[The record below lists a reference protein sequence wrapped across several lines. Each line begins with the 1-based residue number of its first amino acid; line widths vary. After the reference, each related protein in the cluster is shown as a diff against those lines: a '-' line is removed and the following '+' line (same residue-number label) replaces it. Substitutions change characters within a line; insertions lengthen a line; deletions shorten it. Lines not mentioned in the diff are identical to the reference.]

1 MAGPARE
8 RRQAVLRA
16 IVADYIA
23 MQEPVGSKTL
33 VEKHKL
39 QVSSATI
46 RNDMAVLETEGY
58 IAQPH
63 ASSGRVPTE
72 KGYRAFVDA
81 INDVKPLSLPERRAI
96 SDFLESGVDLE
107 DVMRRSAHLLAQLT
121 RQAAVVQLPTL
132 SVSRIKHCEV
142 VALTPRRLLL
152 VVITDNGRVDQRNV
166 ELSSPIDESGVSY
179 LRDLL
184 NGALAGKTMS
194 DASTSL
200 ALLAADPPP
209 VVADHLTRAIA
220 VIMDTLVDTPSD
232 RVLIAGAANLVP
244 SRTDLLSV
252 VEALEE
258 QVVVLK
264 LLANLPELG
273 NVSVVI
279 GKENEDEDLA
289 KASIVTTSYGTA
301 GETFGG
307 LGVLGP
313 TYMDYPGTIQKVA
326 AVANYI
332 SLILAGEERT

>member
-1 MAGPARE
+1 MASPARE

-81 INDVKPLSLPERRAI
+81 INEVKPLSLPERRAI

-142 VALTPRRLLL
+142 VALTPRRLLI
-152 VVITDNGRVDQRNV
+152 VVITDNWRVDQRNV
-166 ELSSPIDESGVSY
+166 ELSSLIDESGVTY

-194 DASTSL
+194 DASSSL

-209 VVADHLTRAIA
+209 AVADHVTRVIA

-244 SRTDLLSV
+244 KTTDLLSV

-258 QVVVLK
+258 QMVVLK

>member
-1 MAGPARE
+1 MAGVARE

-16 IVADYIA
+16 IVADYISS
-23 MQEPVGSKTL
+23 QEPVGSKRL
-33 VEKHKL
+33 VERHKL
-39 QVSSATI
+39 NVSSATI
-46 RNDMAVLETEGY
+46 RNDMAVLESEGF

-96 SDFLESGVDLE
+96 SEFLESSVDLE

-132 SVSRIKHCEV
+132 AVSRVKHCEV
-142 VALTPRRLLL
+142 VALTPTRLLL
-152 VVITDNGRVDQRNV
+152 VLITDNGRVDQRNV
-166 ELSSPIDESGVSY
+166 ELSAPIGEEAVTR

-184 NGALAGKTMS
+184 NRALAGKTMG
-194 DASTSL
+194 DASSSL
-200 ALLAADPPP
+200 SLLADEAPADIADPL
-209 VVADHLTRAIA
+209 HRCIA
-220 VIMDTLVDTPSD
+220 VLIDTLVENPSD

-244 SRTDLLSV
+244 MTTDLLSV

-264 LLANLPELG
+264 LLTNLPALG

-279 GKENEDEDLA
+279 GTENEDEELS
-289 KASIVTTSYGTA
+289 KASIVTTGYGAA
-301 GETFGG
+301 GETLGG
-307 LGVLGP
+307 VGVLGP
-313 TYMDYPGTIQKVA
+313 TYMDYPGTMQKVS
-326 AVANYI
+326 AVAHYI
-332 SLILAGEERT
+332 SHILGEEGG

>member
-81 INDVKPLSLPERRAI
+81 INDVKPLSLPERRSI

-166 ELSSPIDESGVSY
+166 ELSSPIDESGVTY

-209 VVADHLTRAIA
+209 AVADHLTRAIA

>member
-1 MAGPARE
+1 
-8 RRQAVLRA
+8 
-16 IVADYIA
+16 
-23 MQEPVGSKTL
+23 
-33 VEKHKL
+33 
-39 QVSSATI
+39 
-46 RNDMAVLETEGY
+46 
-58 IAQPH
+58 
-63 ASSGRVPTE
+63 
-72 KGYRAFVDA
+72 
-81 INDVKPLSLPERRAI
+81 
-96 SDFLESGVDLE
+96 
-107 DVMRRSAHLLAQLT
+107 
-121 RQAAVVQLPTL
+121 
-132 SVSRIKHCEV
+132 
-142 VALTPRRLLL
+142 
-152 VVITDNGRVDQRNV
+152 
-166 ELSSPIDESGVSY
+166 
-179 LRDLL
+179 
-184 NGALAGKTMS
+184 
-194 DASTSL
+194 
-200 ALLAADPPP
+200 
-209 VVADHLTRAIA
+209 
-220 VIMDTLVDTPSD
+220 MDTLVDTPSD

>member
-1 MAGPARE
+1 MASPARE

-81 INDVKPLSLPERRAI
+81 INEVKPLSLPERRAI

-142 VALTPRRLLL
+142 VALTPRRLLI

-166 ELSSPIDESGVSY
+166 ELSSLIDESGVTY

-194 DASTSL
+194 DASSSL

-209 VVADHLTRAIA
+209 AVADHVTRVIA

-244 SRTDLLSV
+244 KTTDLLSV

-258 QVVVLK
+258 QMVVLK

>member
-1 MAGPARE
+1 MASPARE

-166 ELSSPIDESGVSY
+166 ELSSPIDESGVTY

-209 VVADHLTRAIA
+209 AVADHLTRAIA

>member
-1 MAGPARE
+1 MASPARE

-81 INDVKPLSLPERRAI
+81 INEVKPLSLPERRAI

-142 VALTPRRLLL
+142 VALTPRRLLI

-166 ELSSPIDESGVSY
+166 ELSSLIDESGVTY

-194 DASTSL
+194 DASSSL

-209 VVADHLTRAIA
+209 AVADHVTRVIA

-244 SRTDLLSV
+244 KTTDLLSV

>member
-166 ELSSPIDESGVSY
+166 ELSSPIDESGLTY

-209 VVADHLTRAIA
+209 AVADHVTRAIA

-332 SLILAGEERT
+332 SLILAA

>member
-1 MAGPARE
+1 MASPARE

-81 INDVKPLSLPERRAI
+81 INEVKPLSLPERRAI

-121 RQAAVVQLPTL
+121 CQAAVVQLPTL

-142 VALTPRRLLL
+142 VALTSRRLLI

-166 ELSSPIDESGVSY
+166 ELSSLIDESGVTY

-194 DASTSL
+194 DASSSL

-209 VVADHLTRAIA
+209 AVADHVTRAIA

-244 SRTDLLSV
+244 KTTDLLSV

-289 KASIVTTSYGTA
+289 KASIVTTSYGAA

>member
-1 MAGPARE
+1 MASPARE

-81 INDVKPLSLPERRAI
+81 INEVKPLSLPERRAI

-166 ELSSPIDESGVSY
+166 ELSSLIDESGVTY

-194 DASTSL
+194 DASSSL

-209 VVADHLTRAIA
+209 AVADHVTRAIA

-244 SRTDLLSV
+244 KTTDLLSV

-289 KASIVTTSYGTA
+289 KASIVTTSYGAA

>member
-1 MAGPARE
+1 MASPARE

-81 INDVKPLSLPERRAI
+81 INEVKPLSLPERRAI

-142 VALTPRRLLL
+142 VALTSRRLLI

-166 ELSSPIDESGVSY
+166 ELSSLIDESGVTY

-194 DASTSL
+194 DASSSL

-209 VVADHLTRAIA
+209 AVADHVTRAIA

-244 SRTDLLSV
+244 KTTDLLSV

>member
-1 MAGPARE
+1 MASPARE

-81 INDVKPLSLPERRAI
+81 INEVKPLSLPERRAI

-142 VALTPRRLLL
+142 VALTPRRLLI

-166 ELSSPIDESGVSY
+166 ELSSLIDESGVTY

-194 DASTSL
+194 DASSSL

-209 VVADHLTRAIA
+209 AVADHVTRVIA

-232 RVLIAGAANLVP
+232 RVLIAGASNLVP
-244 SRTDLLSV
+244 KTTDLLSV

-258 QVVVLK
+258 QMVVLK

>member
-81 INDVKPLSLPERRAI
+81 INEVKPLSLPERRAI

-142 VALTPRRLLL
+142 VALTPRRLLI

-166 ELSSPIDESGVSY
+166 ELSSLIDESGVTY

-194 DASTSL
+194 DASSSL

-209 VVADHLTRAIA
+209 AVADHVTRVIA

-244 SRTDLLSV
+244 KTTDLLSV

-258 QVVVLK
+258 QMVVLK

>member
-166 ELSSPIDESGVSY
+166 ELSSPIDESGVTY

-209 VVADHLTRAIA
+209 AVADHLTRAIA

-301 GETFGG
+301 GETIGG

-332 SLILAGEERT
+332 SLILAGEGRT

>member
-166 ELSSPIDESGVSY
+166 ELSSPIDESGLTY

-209 VVADHLTRAIA
+209 VVADHVTRAIA

>member
-166 ELSSPIDESGVSY
+166 ELSSPIDESGVTY

-209 VVADHLTRAIA
+209 VVADHVTRAIA

>member
-166 ELSSPIDESGVSY
+166 ELSSPIDESGVTY

-209 VVADHLTRAIA
+209 AVADHLTRAIA
-220 VIMDTLVDTPSD
+220 VIM
-232 RVLIAGAANLVP
+232 
-244 SRTDLLSV
+244 
-252 VEALEE
+252 
-258 QVVVLK
+258 
-264 LLANLPELG
+264 G

>member
-166 ELSSPIDESGVSY
+166 ELSSPIDESGVTY

-209 VVADHLTRAIA
+209 AVADHLTRAIA

>member
-1 MAGPARE
+1 MAGVARE

-16 IVADYIA
+16 IVADYISS
-23 MQEPVGSKTL
+23 QEPVGSKRL
-33 VEKHKL
+33 VERHKL
-39 QVSSATI
+39 NVSSATI
-46 RNDMAVLETEGY
+46 RNDMAVLEAEGF

-96 SDFLESGVDLE
+96 SEFLESSVDLE

-132 SVSRIKHCEV
+132 AVSRVKHCEV
-142 VALTPRRLLL
+142 VALTPTRLLL
-152 VVITDNGRVDQRNV
+152 VLITDNGRVDQRNV
-166 ELSSPIDESGVSY
+166 ELASPIGEDALTQ

-184 NGALAGKTMS
+184 NRALVGKTMG
-194 DASTSL
+194 DASSSL
-200 ALLAADPPP
+200 VMLAEEAPSDIADPL
-209 VVADHLTRAIA
+209 DRAIS
-220 VIMDTLVDTPSD
+220 VLIGTLVENPSD
-232 RVLIAGAANLVP
+232 RVLIAGASNLVP
-244 SRTDLLSV
+244 KTTDLLSV

-264 LLANLPELG
+264 LLTNLPELG

-279 GKENEDEDLA
+279 GQENEDEELS
-289 KASIVTTSYGTA
+289 KASIVTSGYGAA
-301 GETFGG
+301 GETLGG

-313 TYMDYPGTIQKVA
+313 TYMDYPGTMRKVA
-326 AVANYI
+326 AVAHYI
-332 SLILAGEERT
+332 SHILGEEGG

>member
-1 MAGPARE
+1 MASPARE

-81 INDVKPLSLPERRAI
+81 INEVKPLSLPERRAI

-142 VALTPRRLLL
+142 VALTPRRLLI

-166 ELSSPIDESGVSY
+166 ELSSLIDESGVTY

-194 DASTSL
+194 DASSSL

-209 VVADHLTRAIA
+209 AVADHVTRAIA

-244 SRTDLLSV
+244 KTTDLLSV

-289 KASIVTTSYGTA
+289 KASIVTTSYGAA

>member
-1 MAGPARE
+1 MASPARE

-81 INDVKPLSLPERRAI
+81 INEVKPLSLPERRAI

-142 VALTPRRLLL
+142 VALTLRRLLI

-166 ELSSPIDESGVSY
+166 ELSSLIDESGVTY

-194 DASTSL
+194 DASSSL

-209 VVADHLTRAIA
+209 AVADHVTRVIA

-244 SRTDLLSV
+244 KTTDLLSV

-258 QVVVLK
+258 QMVVLK

>member
-1 MAGPARE
+1 MASPARE

-81 INDVKPLSLPERRAI
+81 INEVKPLSLPERRAI

-142 VALTPRRLLL
+142 VALTPRRLLI

-166 ELSSPIDESGVSY
+166 ELSSLIDESGVTY

-194 DASTSL
+194 DASSSL

-209 VVADHLTRAIA
+209 AVADHVTRVIA
-220 VIMDTLVDTPSD
+220 VIMDTLMDTPSD

-244 SRTDLLSV
+244 KTTDLLSV

-289 KASIVTTSYGTA
+289 KASIVTTSYGAA

>member
-1 MAGPARE
+1 MAGVARE

-16 IVADYIA
+16 IVADYISS
-23 MQEPVGSKTL
+23 QEPVGSKRL
-33 VEKHKL
+33 VERHKL
-39 QVSSATI
+39 NVSSATI
-46 RNDMAVLETEGY
+46 RNDMAVLESEGF

-96 SDFLESGVDLE
+96 SEFLESSVDLE

-132 SVSRIKHCEV
+132 AVSRVKHCEV
-142 VALTPRRLLL
+142 VALTPTRLLL
-152 VVITDNGRVDQRNV
+152 VLITDNGRVDQRNV
-166 ELSSPIDESGVSY
+166 ELAAPIGEDAVSQ

-184 NGALAGKTMS
+184 NKALAGKTMG
-194 DASTSL
+194 DGSTSL
-200 ALLAADPPP
+200 ALLASDAPASIADP
-209 VVADHLTRAIA
+209 LRRAIS
-220 VIMDTLVDTPSD
+220 VLIDTLVESPSD

-244 SRTDLLSV
+244 MTTDLLSV

-279 GKENEDEDLA
+279 GAENEDEELS
-289 KASIVTTSYGTA
+289 KASIVTTGYGAA
-301 GETFGG
+301 GETLGG
-307 LGVLGP
+307 VGVLGP
-313 TYMDYPGTIQKVA
+313 TYMDYPGTMQKVS
-326 AVANYI
+326 AVAHYI
-332 SLILAGEERT
+332 SHILAGEEGG

>member
-1 MAGPARE
+1 MSSS
-8 RRQAVLRA
+8 VLRA

-166 ELSSPIDESGVSY
+166 ELSSPIDESGVTY

-209 VVADHLTRAIA
+209 AVADHLTRAIA

>member
-166 ELSSPIDESGVSY
+166 ELSSPIDESGVTY

-209 VVADHLTRAIA
+209 AVADHLTRAIA
-220 VIMDTLVDTPSD
+220 GIMDTLVDTPSD

>member
-1 MAGPARE
+1 MASPARE

-81 INDVKPLSLPERRAI
+81 INEVKPLSLPERRAI

-142 VALTPRRLLL
+142 VALTSRRLLI

-166 ELSSPIDESGVSY
+166 ELSSLIDESGVTY

-194 DASTSL
+194 DASSSL

-209 VVADHLTRAIA
+209 AVADHVTRAIA

-244 SRTDLLSV
+244 KTTDLLSV

-289 KASIVTTSYGTA
+289 KASIVTTSYGAA

>member
-1 MAGPARE
+1 
-8 RRQAVLRA
+8 
-16 IVADYIA
+16 
-23 MQEPVGSKTL
+23 
-33 VEKHKL
+33 
-39 QVSSATI
+39 
-46 RNDMAVLETEGY
+46 MAVLETEGY

-81 INDVKPLSLPERRAI
+81 INEVKPLSLPERRAI

-142 VALTPRRLLL
+142 VALTPRRLLI

-166 ELSSPIDESGVSY
+166 ELSSLIDESGVTY

-194 DASTSL
+194 DASSSL

-209 VVADHLTRAIA
+209 AVADHVTRVIA

-232 RVLIAGAANLVP
+232 RVLIAGASNLVP
-244 SRTDLLSV
+244 KTTDLLSV

-258 QVVVLK
+258 QMVVLK

>member
-1 MAGPARE
+1 M
-8 RRQAVLRA
+8 
-16 IVADYIA
+16 
-23 MQEPVGSKTL
+23 
-33 VEKHKL
+33 EKHKL

-166 ELSSPIDESGVSY
+166 ELSSPIDESGVTY

-209 VVADHLTRAIA
+209 AVADHLTRAIA

>member
-166 ELSSPIDESGVSY
+166 ELSSPIDESGVTY
-179 LRDLL
+179 LRDLF

-209 VVADHLTRAIA
+209 AVADHLTRAIA

>member
-166 ELSSPIDESGVSY
+166 ELSSPIDESGVTY

-209 VVADHLTRAIA
+209 AVADHLTRAIA

-252 VEALEE
+252 C
-258 QVVVLK
+258 
-264 LLANLPELG
+264 LLYTSDAA
-273 NVSVVI
+273 
-279 GKENEDEDLA
+279 DDLLT
-289 KASIVTTSYGTA
+289 V
-301 GETFGG
+301 
-307 LGVLGP
+307 
-313 TYMDYPGTIQKVA
+313 
-326 AVANYI
+326 
-332 SLILAGEERT
+332 